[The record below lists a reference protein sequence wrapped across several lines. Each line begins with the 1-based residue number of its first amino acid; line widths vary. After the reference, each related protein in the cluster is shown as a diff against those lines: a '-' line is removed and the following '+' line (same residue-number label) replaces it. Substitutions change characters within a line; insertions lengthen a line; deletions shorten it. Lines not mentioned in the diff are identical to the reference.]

1 MGWLV
6 DSIANWIKQLF
17 IDAIMASFTT
27 MFGEVNNQVQDI
39 AVQVGTTPAG
49 WNAGVFAMIRTLSET
64 VVLPIAG
71 IVLTFVLCYE
81 LIQLIIEKNN
91 LSDFDTFNI
100 FNWIFKTFVAVF
112 ILTNTFNIVMGVFD
126 IAQHVVNQSAGLISG
141 SLELGSDAMMDA
153 IRASLETMG
162 VGELLGLFFE
172 VQIVRLCMLIMSVI
186 IMFIVWGR
194 MIEIYLT
201 VSIAPIPFSTMIN
214 REWGQIGNNYL
225 KSLFALAFQGFLI
238 MVCVAIYA
246 VLVAGIAISD
256 NMHVVIWSIAGM
268 TALLCFILLKTGGMA
283 KSIFAAH

>member
-6 DSIANWIKQLF
+6 DSIGDWIKQLF
-17 IDAIMASFTT
+17 IDAIMASFTS
-27 MFGEVNNQVQDI
+27 MFAEVNNQVQDI
-39 AVQVGTTPAG
+39 AVQVGQTPAG

-71 IVLTFVLCYE
+71 IILTFVMCYE

-100 FNWIFKTFVAVF
+100 FKWIFKTFIAVF
-112 ILTNTFNIVMGVFD
+112 IITNTFNIVMGVFD
-126 IAQHVVNQSAGLISG
+126 IGQHVVNQSAGLISG

-153 IRASLETMG
+153 IRTSLEAMG

-172 VQIVRLCMLIMSVI
+172 VQIVRLCMLIMSVV
-186 IMFIVWGR
+186 IMIIVWGR
-194 MIEIYLT
+194 MLEIYLT
-201 VSIAPIPFSTMIN
+201 VSVAPIPFSTMVN

-238 MVCVAIYA
+238 MICVAIYA
-246 VLVAGIAISD
+246 VLVAGIAVSD
-256 NMHVVIWSIAGM
+256 NMHIVIWSIAGM
-268 TALLCFILLKTGGMA
+268 TALLCFILLKTGGIS
-283 KSIFAAH
+283 KSIFSAH

>member
-1 MGWLV
+1 MGWLI
-6 DSIANWIKQLF
+6 DSITDWIKQLF
-17 IDAIMASFTT
+17 IDAIMASFTS
-27 MFGEVNNQVQDI
+27 MFAEVNNQVQDI

-71 IVLTFVLCYE
+71 MILTFVLCYE

-91 LSDFDTFNI
+91 LSDFDTFKI
-100 FNWIFKTFVAVF
+100 FKWIFKTFVAVF

-126 IAQHVVNQSAGLISG
+126 MAQHVVNQSAGLISG

-153 IRASLETMG
+153 IRTSLEAMG

-186 IMFIVWGR
+186 IMIIVWGR
-194 MIEIYLT
+194 MLEIYLT
-201 VSIAPIPFSTMIN
+201 VSVAPIPFSTVVN

-246 VLVAGIAISD
+246 VLVGGIAVSD
-256 NMHVVIWSIAGM
+256 NMHIVIWSIAGM
-268 TALLCFILLKTGGMA
+268 TALLCFILLKTGGIA
-283 KSIFAAH
+283 KSIFNAH